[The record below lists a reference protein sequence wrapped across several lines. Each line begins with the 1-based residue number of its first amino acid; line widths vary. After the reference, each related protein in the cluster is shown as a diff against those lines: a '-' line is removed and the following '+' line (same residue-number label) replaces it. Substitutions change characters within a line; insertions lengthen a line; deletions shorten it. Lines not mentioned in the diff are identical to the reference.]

1 MKLLAYGLVNKNEPI
16 SRLMIWL
23 IQNKKLILRGD
34 YMKSNSEIAS
44 ENLKKH
50 TAELLQVL
58 DDTLKITITLDW
70 LAEKLDKKK
79 S

>member
-1 MKLLAYGLVNKNEPI
+1 
-16 SRLMIWL
+16 MIWL

-34 YMKSNSEIAS
+34 YMKSNSEITS

>member
-1 MKLLAYGLVNKNEPI
+1 
-16 SRLMIWL
+16 
-23 IQNKKLILRGD
+23 
-34 YMKSNSEIAS
+34 MKSNSEIGS

-58 DDTLKITITLDW
+58 DDTLKITIILDW

>member
-1 MKLLAYGLVNKNEPI
+1 
-16 SRLMIWL
+16 MIWL

-50 TAELLQVL
+50 TAELLQAL

>member
-1 MKLLAYGLVNKNEPI
+1 MWI
-16 SRLMIWL
+16 
-23 IQNKKLILRGD
+23 KKLILRGD

-50 TAELLQVL
+50 TAELLQAL
-58 DDTLKITITLDW
+58 DDTLKITIILDW